1 MSRRSLWAIC
11 LCTILLSGCVT
22 PLSQNA
28 AFQPKLEENGG
39 PKELY
44 SIRSDQLTSFFVPG
58 QTMDQITQRFGKP
71 SLSGTGADSAG
82 RPTTW
87 AVYTYGRSYTHV
99 DTSFNVIAVNRYS
112 SATLTFNGSGIL
124 TDVSFSRFQK
134 YSNASTTRDATDDEI
149 VRYLGAPQPLDI
161 KPATPTIPATAWKLG
176 ADISELRS
184 EQIAKTGYE
193 GRGVYVVKVAPQGL
207 AARAGLVA
215 GDIIVKINGVA
226 TPTRDDLI
234 DQIKTTPT
242 TSSLNLQVFSH
253 GKLRNLTVP
262 ALQSSE
268 DTSAI

>member
-1 MSRRSLWAIC
+1 MSRKSLWAIS
-11 LCTILLSGCVT
+11 LCAILLCGCVT

-44 SIRSDQLTSFFVPG
+44 SIRSDQLTSLFVPG

-71 SLSGTGADSAG
+71 SLSGSSADAAG

-87 AVYTYGRSYTHV
+87 VVYTYGRSYTHV
-99 DTSFNVIAVNRYS
+99 DTSFNVIAVNRYT
-112 SATLTFNGSGIL
+112 SATLTFNGSGVLI
-124 TDVSFSRFQK
+124 DVSFSRFQK
-134 YSNASTTRDATDDEI
+134 YATASTTRDATDDEI
-149 VRYLGAPQPLDI
+149 VRYLGAPQNLDL
-161 KPATPTIPATAWKLG
+161 KPAAPALAWKLG

-215 GDIIVKINGVA
+215 GDVIVKINGVA

-234 DQIKTTPT
+234 ARLKACPVAND
-242 TSSLNLQVFSH
+242 LELLVFSR
-253 GKLRNLTVP
+253 GKLRTLTVP
-262 ALQSSE
+262 ALQSGE
-268 DTSAI
+268 DATSI